1 MEATTPNHPVPSRSG
16 VPVSERTR
24 VPRASDCFTSAMDL
38 FRASYPRPPQVTGTH
53 PTAPP
58 GTSRPALVPQ
68 AGTGAPTHGS
78 TVPGI
83 TLPTAASPTATL
95 RHQQR
100 LRAMMQRNQRQQQT
114 RRMTTALTGMGVA
127 APSLSGM
134 MFQSPPTTTSESP
147 SHLYQ
152 WIPNVIRSWLSPPST
167 TDERGSALASS
178 IYNSP
183 VWWQEMDED
192 VAWTLT
198 QWLEQCMGVPS
209 HVLTDSTGL
218 RTLVR
223 RQLGWIQHT
232 PEWMQLIGLL
242 LAKRWRHRSSGGMPV
257 RVPCSSVEIPMS
269 TDSVVPPLPPP
280 SEDHPLDSD
289 VSVALTTS
297 TTPPDPTSRTMDVD
311 SEPPTTTTIDENPTV
326 VPPPS
331 KVSKSTRT
339 KKSVVAP
346 TPPNQTNKKRKS
358 TTVSEDIVEENTHN
372 NTPKKKKKTQ
382 TIVIIP
388 SKPKKPA
395 VAIPPAAVKRPRR
408 TNNITAVTTT
418 TTIPIPSEEKEEEE
432 EVPTQP
438 CMSQDEGRALLRSC
452 LTLPD
457 YEGDDGFPA
466 SSPHHCQIL

>member
-53 PTAPP
+53 PVTPP
-58 GTSRPALVPQ
+58 GPSRPALVPQ

-100 LRAMMQRNQRQQQT
+100 LRAMMQRNQRQQQA
-114 RRMTTALTGMGVA
+114 RRMTTALTGAGM
-127 APSLSGM
+127 PPTLPPGM
-134 MFQSPPTTTSESP
+134 MFQSSPTTSESP

-152 WIPNVIRSWLSPPST
+152 WIPSVIRSWLSPPAT
-167 TDERGSALASS
+167 TDGGSALASS
-178 IYNSP
+178 VYNSP

-242 LAKRWRHRSSGGMPV
+242 LAKRWRHRSCGGMPV
-257 RVPCSSVEIPMS
+257 HVPCSSVETPMS
-269 TDSVVPPLPPP
+269 TDSVVPPPEDLLLPSP
-280 SEDHPLDSD
+280 DHHPVDADVPLVTTTTAPD
-289 VSVALTTS
+289 TTS
-297 TTPPDPTSRTMDVD
+297 LTMDVD
-311 SEPPTTTTIDENPTV
+311 SEPPTTTITVDETPPAPSSR
-326 VPPPS
+326 VPR
-331 KVSKSTRT
+331 STRT

-346 TPPNQTNKKRKS
+346 TPPNKTNRKRKS
-358 TTVSEDIVEENTHN
+358 TTTTEDVKEDTHN
-372 NTPKKKKKTQ
+372 TQKKKKKTQ
-382 TIVIIP
+382 TIVIP
-388 SKPKKPA
+388 SQPKKP
-395 VAIPPAAVKRPRR
+395 VAIPPAAVKRSRR
-408 TNNITAVTTT
+408 TTT
-418 TTIPIPSEEKEEEE
+418 TATITVTAAPITSDEKKEE

-438 CMSQDEGRALLRSC
+438 GVSQDEGRALLRSC